1 MRVSGPRHGT
11 VFSRE
16 VRPRAVDTA
25 KTSVLHYVVD
35 ARLSRFTVQA
45 FAGGFLSA
53 FAHNPKFAIRSISS
67 DVWLDPD
74 DLAAAGLRMEIRAD
88 SIQLLDEVSDKDRRE
103 IERVMRE
110 EALEAAKYSSIAFAS
125 AGVSGVKASGGQ
137 YSLMLEGG
145 LSLHGVTRPLTVPV
159 RVALDGDTLRAFGE
173 FSLKQTDYHI
183 KLVAVA
189 GGAIKVKDELK
200 FSFDLVARRQE

>member
-11 VFSRE
+11 VLSRE

-53 FAHNPKFAIRSISS
+53 FAHSPKFAIRGISS
-67 DVWLDPD
+67 EVRLDPD
-74 DLAAAGLRMEIRAD
+74 DLAAAALRMEIRAD

-110 EALEAAKYSSIAFAS
+110 EALEAAKYSSIAFVSAS
-125 AGVSGVKASGGQ
+125 VSGVKASEGQ

-145 LSLHGVTRPLTVPV
+145 LALHGVTRPLTVPLSRGPRRRYASGFRQV
-159 RVALDGDTLRAFGE
+159 LSEANRLPH
-173 FSLKQTDYHI
+173 Q
-183 KLVAVA
+183 A
-189 GGAIKVKDELK
+189 GGGGGRRHQGQGRVEV
-200 FSFDLVARRQE
+200 LV